1 MFSSKPGTVVRLS
14 RDLPTYQEMTVHV
27 DGAEAKAIAY
37 PQLTGAVRVGDRV
50 WLNTTA
56 VDLNLGT
63 GGFHFVQGI
72 EGRKERVYT
81 PPGHIMKLRYTPW
94 QVAVAA
100 IEEEDS
106 VAHERIKGFTSL
118 AGTPVIV
125 GTLHSMIA
133 PAVLAFHAAAA
144 GRRVVYIMTD
154 SAALPL
160 SFSNLV
166 RQLKARGLL
175 AQTITAGHAFG
186 GDLETVNVYSGL
198 VAAKTVA
205 AADLIII
212 AMGPGIVGTGT
223 KYGFSG
229 IEQAYILE
237 AVAKLGGYPIAIPR
251 ISFADPRPRHR
262 GLSHHSQTVLGELTA
277 TPVAL
282 GLPRWDEEKRGTLFD
297 QFRESGVSK
306 HHLYEVEVPK
316 VEALLSAHD
325 LQVKTM
331 GRTVREDVAFFEA
344 AAGAGVLAAV
354 YLHGGV
360 ETLPVWPGTE

>member
-1 MFSSKPGTVVRLS
+1 MFSRKQGIVVRIN
-14 RDLPTYQEMTVHV
+14 RNLPSYQEMTVKV
-27 DGAEAKAIAY
+27 GGVEAKAIAY
-37 PQLTGAVRVGDRV
+37 PELTGAVQVGDRV

-63 GGFHFVQGI
+63 GGYHFVQGI
-72 EGRKERVYT
+72 ADRLEKVYN

-94 QVAVAA
+94 QVAVSA
-100 IEEEDS
+100 IEEEGS
-106 VAHERIKGFTSL
+106 EAHERIKNFTSL

-133 PAVLAFHAAAA
+133 PAVLAFHATHP

-154 SAALPL
+154 GAALPL

-166 RQLKARGLL
+166 RQLKTLGLL
-175 AQTITAGHAFG
+175 ALTITAGHAFG
-186 GDLETVNVYSGL
+186 GDLETVNVYSAL
-198 VAAKTVA
+198 VAAQTVA

-251 ISFADPRPRHR
+251 ISFADPRPRHW
-262 GLSHHSQTVLGELTA
+262 GLSHHSQTVLGELTGV
-277 TPVAL
+277 PVAL
-282 GLPRWDEEKRGTLFD
+282 GLPRWDEEKRRILAR
-297 QFRESGVSK
+297 QFRESGASK
-306 HHLYEVEVPK
+306 HHLYTVAVPA
-316 VEALLSAHD
+316 VASLLAAYD
-325 LQVKTM
+325 LQIKTM
-331 GRTVREDVAFFEA
+331 GRSVREDPAFFEA

-354 YLHGGV
+354 YLTGGLQN
-360 ETLPVWPGTE
+360 LPVWRGTE

>member
-1 MFSSKPGTVVRLS
+1 MFSSKLGTVVRMI
-14 RDLPTYQEMTVHV
+14 RDLPTYQEMTVEI
-27 DGAEAKAIAY
+27 DGVEAKAIAY
-37 PQLTGAVRVGDRV
+37 PPLTGAVRVGDRV

-72 EGRKERVYT
+72 EGRLERVYT

-100 IEEEDS
+100 VEEEGS
-106 VAHERIKGFTSL
+106 VMHERIKGFTSL
-118 AGTPVIV
+118 AGTPVVV

-133 PAVLAFHAAAA
+133 PAVLAFHAVLP
-144 GRRVVYIMTD
+144 GRRVVYLMTD
-154 SAALPL
+154 GAALPL

-166 RQLKARGLL
+166 RQLKDQGLL
-175 AQTITAGHAFG
+175 AQTITSGHAFG
-186 GDLETVNVYSGL
+186 GDLEAVNVYSGL
-198 VAAKTVA
+198 VAAKAVA
-205 AADLIII
+205 AADLIIV

-251 ISFADPRPRHR
+251 ISFADPRPRHW
-262 GLSHHSQTVLGELTA
+262 GLSHHTQTVLGELTA

-282 GLPRWDEEKRGTLFD
+282 GLPRWDEEKRRILTR

-306 HHLYEVEVPK
+306 HRLYEVEIPA
-316 VEALLSAHD
+316 VESLLSARH
-325 LQVKTM
+325 LEVKTM
-331 GRTVREDVAFFEA
+331 GRSVREDPAFFEA
-344 AAGAGVLAAV
+344 AAGAGVLAAHH
-354 YLHGGV
+354 LHGGV
-360 ETLPVWPGTE
+360 ARLPAWLGTE

>member
-1 MFSSKPGTVVRLS
+1 MFRSKLGTVVRIT

-27 DGAEAKAIAY
+27 DGVEAKAIAY

-63 GGFHFVQGI
+63 GGFHFVHGI
-72 EGRKERVYT
+72 EGRQDREYT

-100 IEEEDS
+100 VEEEGS
-106 VAHERIKGFTSL
+106 EAHERIRGFTSL

-133 PAVLAFHAAAA
+133 PAVLAFHAVFPA
-144 GRRVVYIMTD
+144 RRVVYIMTD
-154 SAALPL
+154 GAALPL
-160 SFSNLV
+160 SLSHLV
-166 RQLKARGLL
+166 RQLKAQGLL
-175 AQTITAGHAFG
+175 AVTITAGHAFG
-186 GDLETVNVYSGL
+186 GDLEAVNIYSGL

-205 AADLIII
+205 AADLIVIT
-212 AMGPGIVGTGT
+212 MGPGIVGTGT

-251 ISFADPRPRHR
+251 ISFADPRPRHW
-262 GLSHHSQTVLGELTA
+262 GLSHHGQTVLGELTT
-277 TPVAL
+277 TPVAI
-282 GLPRWDEEKRGTLFD
+282 GLPRWDEEKRRILTR
-297 QFRESGVSK
+297 QFRDSGASK
-306 HHLYEVEVPK
+306 HHLYTVEIPEVET
-316 VEALLSAHD
+316 LLSARN

-331 GRTVREDVAFFEA
+331 GRGVQEDPAFFQA

-354 YLHGGV
+354 YLHGGID
-360 ETLPVWPGTE
+360 TLPVWPGTE

>member
-1 MFSSKPGTVVRLS
+1 MFSSKLGTVVRITQ
-14 RDLPTYQEMTVHV
+14 DFPTFQEMTVEV
-27 DGAEAKAIAY
+27 GGVPAKAIAY
-37 PQLTGAVRVGDRV
+37 PPLTGAVRVGDRV

-63 GGFHFVQGI
+63 GGYHFVQSI
-72 EGRKERVYT
+72 EGRQEREYT

-100 IEEEDS
+100 VEEEGS
-106 VAHERIKGFTSL
+106 AAHVRIKGFTSL
-118 AGTPVIV
+118 AGTPVVV

-133 PAVLAFHAAAA
+133 PAVVAFHAVSP

-154 SAALPL
+154 GAALPL
-160 SFSNLV
+160 SLSNLV
-166 RQLKARGLL
+166 RGLKAQGLL

-186 GDLETVNVYSGL
+186 GDLEAVNVYSAL

-205 AADLIII
+205 AADLIIV

-229 IEQAYILE
+229 IEQAYILD
-237 AVAKLGGYPIAIPR
+237 AVAKMGGYPIAVPR

-262 GLSHHSQTVLGELTA
+262 GLSHHSQTVLGELTTA
-277 TPVAL
+277 RVAL
-282 GLPRWDEEKRGTLFD
+282 GLPRWDAEKRRILVR
-297 QFRESGVSK
+297 QFRESGAVK
-306 HHLYEVEVPK
+306 HRLYTVEVPA
-316 VEALLSAHD
+316 VETLLAACR
-325 LQVKTM
+325 LPVKTM
-331 GRTVREDVAFFEA
+331 GRSVQEDPAFFEA

-354 YLHGGV
+354 HLHGGG
-360 ETLPVWPGTE
+360 ETLPPWPETE